1 MIPCT
6 TSVRFDHQQK
16 RDIPECAVPHDLTG
30 PYCVRLWRLWRK
42 ETLSLGHSSSS
53 FISSITIHSEGVS
66 YACCTMSFSIIGA
79 ASFAQCR
86 TPGDFGHFDL
96 SPQ

>member
-30 PYCVRLWRLWRK
+30 PYCVRLWRPWRK
-42 ETLSLGHSSSS
+42 KTLSFGHSSFS
-53 FISSITIHSEGVS
+53 FISSITVHSEGVN
-66 YACCTMSFSIIGA
+66 YACCIMSFLRSWMQLASRNA
-79 ASFAQCR
+79 A
-86 TPGDFGHFDL
+86 DL
-96 SPQ
+96 GTSATLT